1 MKKRLLTGILSTGLL
16 LGPAVTIYAQT
27 TAHTTANTT
36 THATTAHTT
45 NKNKWYHPVYGMKH
59 GSASRRIGTGAVG
72 GAAIGGIA
80 SHSLGGAVIGGA
92 IGAGAGALYNHHE
105 RSKGR

>member
-16 LGPAVTIYAQT
+16 LGPAVPIYAQT
-27 TAHTTANTT
+27 TAHTTTHTT
-36 THATTAHTT
+36 NTTAHTT

-92 IGAGAGALYNHHE
+92 IGAGAGALYNKHE